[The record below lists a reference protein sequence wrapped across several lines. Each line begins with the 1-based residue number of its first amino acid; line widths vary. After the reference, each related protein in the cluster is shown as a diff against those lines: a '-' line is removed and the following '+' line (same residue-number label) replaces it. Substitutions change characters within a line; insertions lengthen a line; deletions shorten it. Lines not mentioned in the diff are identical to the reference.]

1 MTNRDRKTSK
11 WDRPEEHDHLLLIA
25 DDDQQRLDLLREHL
39 AQIPGRPRAALLG
52 RYPRF
57 KLRVARDG
65 EEVAKQLTPE
75 TTVLAVDLG
84 MPRRSGLEVI
94 EDLRPKRSD
103 LAILAYTAGA
113 RATEAV
119 AAMMA
124 GADHFHE
131 LNDMEGFEHALE
143 LAIDRRRLAK
153 LIERSNAEAEEA
165 KSRLAR
171 LAGMSTS
178 LPGLRIPQDREA
190 VIPFQIAAQRYLAAS
205 AKLYEGDARTLAE
218 KLGLSYF
225 ALRRLLKRYGVPFPG
240 RPRKEGASRG

>member
-1 MTNRDRKTSK
+1 MTARDRKTAK
-11 WDRPEEHDHLLLIA
+11 WDRPEEHDHVLLIA
-25 DDDQQRLDLLREHL
+25 DDDQHRLDLLREHL
-39 AQIPGRPRAALLG
+39 AQIPGRPRAAVLG

-57 KLRVARDG
+57 KLRIARDG
-65 EEVAKQLTPE
+65 EEVSEQLSPE
-75 TTVLAVDLG
+75 TTVLAIDLG

-94 EDLRPKRSD
+94 EEVRPRRSD

-153 LIERSNAEAEEA
+153 LIERSHAEAEEA
-165 KSRLAR
+165 RSRLAR

-178 LPGLRIPQDREA
+178 LPGLRVPQDREA
-190 VIPFQIAAQRYLAAS
+190 VIPFHVAAQRYLAAS
-205 AKLYEGDARTLAE
+205 AKLYEGDARGLAE
-218 KLGLSYF
+218 KLGVSYF
-225 ALRRLLKRYGVPFPG
+225 AMRRLLKRFGVPLPS
-240 RPRKEGASRG
+240 RPRKEGTSKG